1 MVLHFQGWTFDQLKW
16 IEMSMET
23 GSELEVRLSHLS
35 DPCRLLMSCLL
46 DHSPIIGLP
55 LGKAITGI
63 WEDCSFFRCCVILS
77 PPPPP
82 PTVQKSSTNTQ
93 GKKSKLEQ
101 MGEQISHDMGKG
113 EVLDFNIF
121 DI

>member
-1 MVLHFQGWTFDQLKW
+1 MGRVQLFP
-16 IEMSMET
+16 
-23 GSELEVRLSHLS
+23 LLSY
-35 DPCRLLMSCLL
+35 
-46 DHSPIIGLP
+46 
-55 LGKAITGI
+55 
-63 WEDCSFFRCCVILS
+63 FV
-77 PPPPP
+77 PP

-93 GKKSKLEQ
+93 GKQSKLEQ